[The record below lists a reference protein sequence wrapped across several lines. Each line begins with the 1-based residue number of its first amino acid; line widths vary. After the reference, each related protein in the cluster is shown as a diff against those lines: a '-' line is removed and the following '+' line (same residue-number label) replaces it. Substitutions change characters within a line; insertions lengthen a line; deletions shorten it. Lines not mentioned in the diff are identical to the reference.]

1 MSFTASALVL
11 SWVVIGLLGF
21 ALAGVLARVH
31 RLEQQAAAPQARAT
45 PVGQPLPL
53 PDVEQGPLLAL
64 FVDRDC
70 GACERAADGVD
81 DLVDEGRAVVYWRDE
96 APEVFG
102 TVDVP
107 ISPFAIVADE
117 RLRVVAALPVGS
129 SKRLDEAVAALVALD
144 APPSR
149 PLPA

>member
-1 MSFTASALVL
+1 VSFTTSALVV
-11 SWVVIGLLGF
+11 SWVAIGLLGF

-31 RLEQQAAAPQARAT
+31 RLEQDLAGPARTAT
-45 PVGQPLPL
+45 PVGQPLAL
-53 PDVEQGPLLAL
+53 PDVEHGPLLAL

-81 DLVDEGRAVVYWRDE
+81 GLVDQGRAVVYWRDE

-102 TVDVP
+102 AVDVP
-107 ISPFAIVADE
+107 ISPFAIVVDE
-117 RLRVVAALPVGS
+117 GLRVVAAHPVGS
-129 SKRLDEAVAALVALD
+129 AKRLDEAITALD
-144 APPSR
+144 GLGA

>member
-1 MSFTASALVL
+1 VSFTASALVL
-11 SWVVIGLLGF
+11 SWVAIGLLGF

-31 RLEQQAAAPQARAT
+31 RLEQERSGPVPTAT
-45 PVGQPLPL
+45 PVGRRLAL
-53 PDVEQGPLLAL
+53 PDVEEGPLLAL

-81 DLVDEGRAVVYWRDE
+81 ELVEAGRAVVYWRDE

-102 TVDVP
+102 AVDVP
-107 ISPFAIVADE
+107 ISPFAIVADD
-117 RLRVVAALPVGS
+117 RLQVVAAHPVGS
-129 SKRLDEAVAALVALD
+129 AKRLEEAIASLDALD
-144 APPSR
+144 T

>member
-1 MSFTASALVL
+1 MSFTASALVV
-11 SWVVIGLLGF
+11 SWVAIGLLGF

-31 RLEQQAAAPQARAT
+31 RLERELAGSRPAAT

-81 DLVDEGRAVVYWRDE
+81 DLVDQGRAVVYWRDE

-102 TVDVP
+102 AVDVP
-107 ISPFAIVADE
+107 ISPFAIVVDDG
-117 RLRVVAALPVGS
+117 LRVVTAQPVGS
-129 SKRLDEAVAALVALD
+129 PKRLDEAIAALDGLGAG
-144 APPSR
+144 
-149 PLPA
+149 LPA